1 MRRKRND
8 NSTAPKSPTKRKSEA
23 TAEEK
28 KKSEE
33 IDVNIV
39 KEKKKSANEIQRE
52 TLVSLDKVKR
62 RKLQGSDEKEES
74 ASAEMN
80 LSEKF
85 KKKNSV
91 TKNEDNKPVVT
102 SLIKKPKSA
111 FEMQRE
117 AMEEMDKNRKV
128 TISRNQPQKAKT
140 SAQSPRKKDFNK
152 KKQKNASEVSVE
164 KEIDET
170 PDSDTREAPTS
181 KTKDPQKKDKIEDKR
196 QAVESLKSKK
206 KKQRKSNSNTPVAK
220 NPNYK
225 ALDMQAG
232 DTSKGMQ
239 DEDDIEAVDNTDQA
253 DASEMDEI
261 TVKRYNDL

>member
-8 NSTAPKSPTKRKSEA
+8 PSTIPKSPTKRKSEE

-28 KKSEE
+28 KKSEA

-39 KEKKKSANEIQRE
+39 KKKKKSAIEIQRE

-62 RKLQGSDEKEES
+62 RKIQGSDEKEES
-74 ASAEMN
+74 ASAGMN

-91 TKNEDNKPVVT
+91 TKNEDNEPVVT
-102 SLIKKPKSA
+102 SLKKKPKSA

-170 PDSDTREAPTS
+170 PDSDTKEAPTS
-181 KTKDPQKKDKIEDKR
+181 TTEDAQKKDKVEDKL
-196 QAVESLKSKK
+196 QTVERLKSKK

-220 NPNYK
+220 NRDYE
-225 ALDMQAG
+225 AFDMQAG
-232 DTSKGMQ
+232 DTSQEMP

-253 DASEMDEI
+253 DTNEMDEI